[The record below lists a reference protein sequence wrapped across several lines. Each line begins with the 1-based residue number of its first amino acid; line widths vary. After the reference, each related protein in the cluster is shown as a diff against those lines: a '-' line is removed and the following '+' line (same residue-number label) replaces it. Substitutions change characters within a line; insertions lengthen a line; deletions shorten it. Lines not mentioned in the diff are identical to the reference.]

1 MDQRS
6 ESVGGSTA
14 GSERHHAAAREVF
27 PGGVSHNVRA
37 ADPYPLYIERS
48 EAQYLVDVDGN
59 RYVDFWNDHGASI
72 LGHAPPAVVQA
83 VQDQAADGLHYGA
96 VNPSSVELAERAL
109 DFLPGADTF
118 RFCVSGTEATMYAAR
133 LARAFTDRD
142 HVLKV
147 EGGWHG
153 GNTDLAHA
161 VHPPFDAP
169 TTNGLPPG
177 PAEHCH
183 AFPLNDEAA
192 ATELFERY
200 AGQVA
205 AVIVDPRQAGT
216 EPEIEFLR
224 FLADTCS
231 DEGALFVL
239 DEVVTGFRV
248 SPGTYG
254 ERVGI
259 EPDLTTLGK
268 ILGGGMPIG
277 AIAGRTELFA
287 PASPGAAPDE
297 RVLAGGGTFSG
308 NPLTAVAGL
317 VTLETIASEDVH
329 EHTEALGDRARD
341 GLAAIFDELGVDG
354 EPLGFSSLL
363 QPVLNPDRP
372 LDSPTD
378 VKTGT
383 DAAALKAFHRGLLDH
398 GYYFNQGTMG
408 NVSYPMTEADIDRFL
423 EASRE
428 VLMAL
433 QDDGVV

>member
-1 MDQRS
+1 MDQRPD
-6 ESVGGSTA
+6 VTGATA
-14 GSERHHAAAREVF
+14 GSERLHESARAVF

-48 EAQYLVDVDGN
+48 EDQYLIDVDGN
-59 RYVDFWNDHGASI
+59 RYVDFWNDHGASL
-72 LGHAPPAVVQA
+72 LGHAPPSVVEAVREQA
-83 VQDQAADGLHYGA
+83 TDGLHFGA
-96 VNPSSVELAERAL
+96 VNEPTVELARRAL
-109 DFLPGADTF
+109 EFIPSADTF
-118 RFCVSGTEATMYAAR
+118 RFCVTGTEATMYAVR
-133 LARAFTDRD
+133 LARAYTGRDR
-142 HVLKV
+142 VLKV

-169 TTNGLPPG
+169 TSHGLTPG
-177 PAEHCH
+177 PADHCH
-183 AFPLNDEAA
+183 AFRLNDEDGV
-192 ATELFERY
+192 TELFERY
-200 AGQVA
+200 AGEVA

-216 EPEIEFLR
+216 EPDIEFLR
-224 FLADTCS
+224 FLADTCA

-268 ILGGGMPIG
+268 VLGGGMPVG
-277 AIAGRTELFA
+277 AIAGRAELFE
-287 PASPGAAPDE
+287 PAAPGAAADE
-297 RVLAGGGTFSG
+297 RVLAGGGTFSE

-317 VTLETIASEDVH
+317 ATLDVIENEPVH
-329 EHTEALGDRARD
+329 EHTEALGERIRD
-341 GLAAIFDELGVDG
+341 GLADVFAELGIDG

-363 QPVLNPDRP
+363 QPVFDPDRP
-372 LDSPTD
+372 LESPTD

-383 DAAALKAFHRGLLDH
+383 DAAALAAYHRGLLDH

-408 NVSYPMTEADIDRFL
+408 NVSYAMTEADVEGFL
-423 EASRE
+423 DASRA
-428 VLMAL
+428 VLAEL
-433 QDDGVV
+433 ADEQLV